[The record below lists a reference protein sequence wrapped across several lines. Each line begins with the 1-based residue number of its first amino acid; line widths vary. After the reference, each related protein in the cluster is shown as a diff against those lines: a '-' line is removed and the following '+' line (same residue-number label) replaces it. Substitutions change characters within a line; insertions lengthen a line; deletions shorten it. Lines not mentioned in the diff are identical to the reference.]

1 MTATAKTQETVKDRI
16 NEVCDTYI
24 EAYNKAVAIFHEG
37 WATKTLLHC
46 IEWKT
51 ADIAYTSTA
60 YYEANKVRQCFVNTG
75 DDAMEGTCNNILKY
89 IADERKNFRSIRIS
103 RSTNPIANEI
113 ENQQTEARV
122 KMLFD
127 RHGLYAEL
135 EDAIKG
141 KD

>member
-24 EAYNKAVAIFHEG
+24 EAYNKAVAIFHE
-37 WATKTLLHC
+37 WTAKNPLHG

-89 IADERKNFRSIRIS
+89 IADERKNFRSIRIG

-135 EDAIKG
+135 EDAIKS